1 MWQKMVR
8 RLKASQI
15 AEMMEDNGHTR
26 CVGLA
31 VHNYATLIIP
41 LVDGIGTRASQTSVK
56 IRWVAFSRQF
66 KSMGKFPT
74 SGEG

>member
-1 MWQKMVR
+1 M
-8 RLKASQI
+8 
-15 AEMMEDNGHTR
+15 R